1 MDKRYQVFV
10 SSTYSD
16 LKEERQ
22 CVMQALMEMDCIPAG
37 MELFPAADDEQWE
50 FIKRVIDDCDYY
62 VLIIGGRYGSITRE
76 GISYTEKEYG
86 YAKERGL
93 KVLAFIHENPE
104 EIALGKSDVEP
115 DLRASLEKFRS
126 EVSTGRL
133 VKFWSTAKELPGLVS
148 LSLNKC
154 IKAYPAVGWV
164 RADKVA
170 NLDLLEEVND
180 LRRRNQELERSAMRH
195 KAIFADMEE
204 IEFKYIWDDINK
216 LTPIEISVTNKDNKA
231 TFRSSISLRFLFS
244 RLTEMSTHSC
254 KSDYLSW
261 HIADIAKEQHLI
273 EFTEDTEIS
282 ISFENIN
289 SIYDDLLMYGFTE
302 THYTPPQPDL
312 DGSTRSRLLGF
323 LNLGTTDFIYTP
335 KIHRFKYWLAYYKFL
350 PESLEFSVL
359 EKKEE
364 SAPDN

>member
-22 CVMQALMEMDCIPAG
+22 RVMQALMEMDCIPAG

-76 GISYTEKEYG
+76 GISYTEKEFG

-93 KVLAFIHENPE
+93 KVLAFIHEKPE

-115 DLRASLEKFRS
+115 DLRVSLEKFRT

-133 VKFWSTAKELPGLVS
+133 VKFWSTAKELPGLVA

-170 NLDLLEEVND
+170 NLDLLEEVNN
-180 LRRRNQELERSAMRH
+180 LRRRNQELEKSAMRH
-195 KAIFADMEE
+195 KAIFADIEE
-204 IEFKYIWDDINK
+204 TEFKYIWNDINK
-216 LTPIEISVTNKDNKA
+216 LTPIEISVIDKENKA
-231 TFRSSISLRFLFS
+231 VFVSSISLRYLFS

-254 KSDYLSW
+254 KSGNLGW

-273 EFTEDTEIS
+273 ELTEDTEIS
-282 ISFENIN
+282 ISLENIN
-289 SIYDDLLMYGFTE
+289 FIYDDLLMYGFTD

-312 DGSTRSRLLGF
+312 DGSTRSRLFGF
-323 LNLGTTDFIYTP
+323 LNMGTTDFIYTP
-335 KIHRFKYWLAYYKFL
+335 KMHRFKYWLAYYKLL
-350 PESLEFSVL
+350 PESLEFSAL
-359 EKKEE
+359 EKKE
-364 SAPDN
+364 